1 MNSVMFKPLKDRL
14 ELHDDK
20 VRFLDSLAVLMG
32 CKEAISCGLPYGERP
47 DIVRVDSKHGVLF
60 IGDGKNTESPKRT
73 DTQLRLLRYLRW
85 LSAHVSDKERTG
97 IFSICFGRRADS
109 EGWVEAIL
117 MLAHE
122 AGLSCQEYGIETFG
136 PGLNVVWFMHRAS
149 QQSTANE
156 FRGRVTYS

>member
-32 CKEAISCGLPYGERP
+32 CKESLGGQLPYGERP
-47 DIVRVDSKHGVLF
+47 DVLRTDRKHGVLF
-60 IGDGKNTESPKRT
+60 IGDGKNTESPGYT
-73 DTQLRLLRYLRW
+73 DTQVRLLRYFRW
-85 LSAHVSDKERTG
+85 LSAHVSSNKERIG
-97 IFSICFGRRADS
+97 IFSICFGKVYDS
-109 EGWVEAIL
+109 DGWVEAIS

-136 PGLNVVWFMHRAS
+136 LGLNVVWFVY
-149 QQSTANE
+149 QK
-156 FRGRVTYS
+156 